1 MAGHSKWNN
10 IKRRKESQ
18 DTKRAKVFTKIS
30 TEIFAAVRESGD
42 DPQTNL
48 RLRLALS
55 KAKAENM
62 PNDNIERTIKKALG
76 EEGGVTYEELTYE
89 GYGPGGAA
97 VMVKVLTDNKNRSA
111 ANVRLAFNK
120 NGGNLGENG
129 CVSFM
134 FQRKGVLAIDKES
147 AGGDEEELM
156 LDAIEAG
163 AAEVEVLEEAYE
175 LLTDPE
181 NFESVKNALEKSEY
195 TFKTAEVTMVPSTM
209 SELGDSDAEKM
220 IKLIDALEDND
231 DVQSVY
237 HNFQIEEK
245 QLERLE
251 V

>member
-129 CVSFM
+129 CVSFL

-147 AGGDEEELM
+147 AGGEEEDLM

-163 AAEVEVLEEAYE
+163 AAEVEVLGESYE

-181 NFESVKNALEKSEY
+181 DFESVKNALEKSEY
-195 TFKTAEVTMVPSTM
+195 TFKTAEVTMVPTTM
-209 SELGDSDAEKM
+209 SELGDNDAEKM

-237 HNFQIEEK
+237 HNFQIDQK
-245 QLERLE
+245 QLDRLE

>member
-129 CVSFM
+129 CVSFL

-147 AGGDEEELM
+147 AEGDEEDLM

-163 AAEVEVLEEAYE
+163 AAEVEVLGESYE

-181 NFESVKNALEKSEY
+181 DFESVKNALEKSEY
-195 TFKTAEVTMVPSTM
+195 TFKTAEVTMVPTTM
-209 SELGDSDAEKM
+209 SELGDNDAEKM

-237 HNFQIEEK
+237 HNFQIDQK
-245 QLERLE
+245 QLDRLE